1 MDFKNIITNE
11 QALRK
16 IIPSYPVIMDKRI
29 KPQLDDYSLEFIH
42 LASVAVLGFSDH
54 QLGIHYLDLKNNHF
68 QIASNNRLTMAIPNI
83 ELSIFPFKSYCS
95 LYFLIPGVGHGL
107 RVNGHTVK
115 TNDKDASGAQQLS
128 IYIDEVY
135 VHCSRAIVRS
145 SLWNSTQLKMNKK
158 HLQTMNAFEGTNR
171 SLNSNIQT
179 FIESSPFIF
188 LKTQNEK
195 GQCEIS
201 PRGDPEQIVNIIDNN
216 TLLIAE
222 RAGNK
227 VAKSM
232 RNILLNPS
240 ICLSFVI
247 PQVNN
252 TLTIT
257 GKAKLTSNIKLLEPL
272 TINKKT
278 PKVGIIISI
287 QSIKFMNQ
295 QDGLTNS
302 GIWNNE
308 NYINE
313 KSLTKF
319 SKVLSHHMNGTGL
332 LGKATTPV
340 INAIV
345 RHDLKNLY

>member
-1 MDFKNIITNE
+1 MDFENLIHNE
-11 QALRK
+11 QTLRK
-16 IIPSYPVIMDKRI
+16 IIPAYPAIMDKRI
-29 KPQLDDYSLEFIH
+29 KSQLDDYCLEFIQ
-42 LASVAVLGFSDH
+42 LASLAVLGFDNP
-54 QLGIHYLDLKNNHF
+54 QLGMHYLDIKNSHF
-68 QIASNNRLTMAIPNI
+68 KIASNNRLSFAIPNV
-83 ELSIFPFKSYCS
+83 ELLSFPFKSHCS

-115 TNDKDASGAQQLS
+115 TNEQEAAKTQHLNF
-128 IYIDEVY
+128 YIDEVY

-145 SLWNSTQLKMNKK
+145 SLWKEPKFKIDDTLLKALNSFQGKCN
-158 HLQTMNAFEGTNR
+158 
-171 SLNSNIQT
+171 SLNSSIRGFIQ
-179 FIESSPFIF
+179 SSPFIF
-188 LKTQNEK
+188 LKTQDEK
-195 GQCEIS
+195 GHCEIS

-240 ICLSFVI
+240 ACLSFLI
-247 PQVNN
+247 PQVHNS
-252 TLTIT
+252 LTIT
-257 GKAKLTSNIKLLEPL
+257 GKAQLTYDAQLLTPL

-278 PKVGIIISI
+278 PKIGILISI
-287 QSIKFMNQ
+287 QSITFTNQ
-295 QDGLTNS
+295 QDGLAS
-302 GIWNNE
+302 SDIWNADS
-308 NYINE
+308 YINE
-313 KSLTKF
+313 KQLTKF

-332 LGKATTPV
+332 LGKASTPV

>member
-1 MDFKNIITNE
+1 MDNINVITNE
-11 QALRK
+11 PALRK
-16 IIPSYPVIMDKRI
+16 IIPAYPAIMDKRI
-29 KPQLDDYSLEFIH
+29 KPQLDDYSLEFIN
-42 LASVAVLGFSDH
+42 LARVAVLGFSDH
-54 QLGIHYLDLKNNHF
+54 QLGMHYLDLKNNHF
-68 QIASNNRLTMAIPNI
+68 QVASNNRLTMAIPSI
-83 ELSIFPFKSYCS
+83 ELSGFPFKSYCS

-115 TNDKDASGAQQLS
+115 TNEKDASGAQHLS

-145 SLWNSTQLKMNKK
+145 SLWNSTQLKMDRT
-158 HLQTMNAFEGTNR
+158 HIQTMNDFEGTDP
-171 SLNSNIQT
+171 SINSSIQS

-188 LKTQNEK
+188 IKTQDEK
-195 GQCEIS
+195 GHCEIS

-240 ICLSFVI
+240 ACLSFLI

-257 GKAKLTSNIKLLEPL
+257 GKAKLTNDIKLLEPL

-287 QSIKFMNQ
+287 QSIRFINQ

-302 GIWNNE
+302 GIWNTE
-308 NYINE
+308 NYVNE